1 MTLLSTRIILKGKIK
16 VHSQKQNNSSTFCR
30 DKMRFVLEP
39 REDLQYVCQSVT
51 VVVASIHSFT
61 FKIAGLLA
69 TRASSLTSAT
79 CLRRSPLQAGHKPF
93 CMNFCSFVG
102 RFSCSDVTTQNTLN
116 TFHSQPFFFVCLF
129 VCLFLGR
136 KVLFGLMIKKIQQN

>member
-1 MTLLSTRIILKGKIK
+1 
-16 VHSQKQNNSSTFCR
+16 
-30 DKMRFVLEP
+30 MRFVLEP

-79 CLRRSPLQAGHKPF
+79 CLRRSPLQAGSHVSRTRALLHELLQFRGKILLQ
-93 CMNFCSFVG
+93 
-102 RFSCSDVTTQNTLN
+102 RRHNTKYVKYI
-116 TFHSQPFFFVCLF
+116 SQSAVFFCLF
-129 VCLFLGR
+129 VCLFVFRQEGT
-136 KVLFGLMIKKIQQN
+136 VWVNDKKIQQN